1 MRNTYWYLLNGA
13 QRVTFNVTIK
23 PDKLNYL
30 IIYNNIGNI
39 YRVNCD
45 LIKVNWLTSLNSF
58 VKILND
64 DVSLSNIQ
72 TNISLI
78 DQYNN
83 TLDLTNNIAI
93 TGFAPAPNNKPIE
106 TNAPTVIETPN
117 QAKQPNG
124 SGVVILS
131 SSSGNA
137 SKNSLYTA

>member
-106 TNAPTVIETPN
+106 TNAPTVI
-117 QAKQPNG
+117 
-124 SGVVILS
+124 
-131 SSSGNA
+131 
-137 SKNSLYTA
+137 